1 MSIEVNEI
9 YSSFLEIS
17 IFIFLAELLGTFMSR
32 LGFPKVIAE
41 VTIGIMLSPYALGGL
56 INSLLGIKL
65 FTINN
70 YIILFS
76 ELSVILLIFASGLD
90 HGFSSLRKSGI
101 HSALGAVFG
110 AILPVISSLV
120 VFSIFY
126 PFYSALLIA
135 TATGATSVSVIA
147 SIIEKE
153 AKNDEIASFVLS
165 AAVIDDVVD
174 LVLLSISL
182 SIITSEVNLISIGLS
197 ALKAIV
203 SWLVILAVSLLVI
216 PKIFKNLKDAY
227 IEETSLLILFAL
239 IVIMGI
245 LGFSPVIASFIAGVA
260 IAETVKVE
268 KVKAIIR
275 VLLSIFGSLFFVIV
289 GAEFNLSI
297 LSLNVL
303 VNSLILTGLAS
314 IFKVIGFM
322 PFIYMKIL
330 NLKKSLIG
338 SFGMIPR
345 GEVGL
350 IIGSIGYSMNVLN
363 QEEYG
368 IIILMSLLT
377 TVVGAILFKKYQY

>member
-1 MSIEVNEI
+1 MN
-9 YSSFLEIS
+9 
-17 IFIFLAELLGTFMSR
+17 
-32 LGFPKVIAE
+32 
-41 VTIGIMLSPYALGGL
+41 
-56 INSLLGIKL
+56 
-65 FTINN
+65 
-70 YIILFS
+70 
-76 ELSVILLIFASGLD
+76 
-90 HGFSSLRKSGI
+90 
-101 HSALGAVFG
+101 
-110 AILPVISSLV
+110 
-120 VFSIFY
+120 
-126 PFYSALLIA
+126 
-135 TATGATSVSVIA
+135 
-147 SIIEKE
+147 
-153 AKNDEIASFVLS
+153 
-165 AAVIDDVVD
+165 VVD

-330 NLKKSLIG
+330 NLRK
-338 SFGMIPR
+338 
-345 GEVGL
+345 
-350 IIGSIGYSMNVLN
+350 
-363 QEEYG
+363 
-368 IIILMSLLT
+368 
-377 TVVGAILFKKYQY
+377 A